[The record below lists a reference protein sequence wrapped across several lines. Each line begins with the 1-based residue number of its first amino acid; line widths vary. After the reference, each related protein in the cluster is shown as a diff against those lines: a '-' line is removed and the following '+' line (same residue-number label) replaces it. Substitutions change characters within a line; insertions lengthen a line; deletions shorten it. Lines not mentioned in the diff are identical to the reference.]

1 MASLGQIYQAA
12 DMPESTF
19 TPIPAGWYMATVKD
33 ADLKDTK
40 DGRGQY
46 IPLQWEILGPS
57 HEGRLVFDIINIEN
71 GGENREKVIR
81 IGMQQ
86 LGSIMRACGLPK
98 VGNTDELLGVRCE
111 VKVDLDKPQEGYE
124 QRNRIKDYRAPEGG
138 SAAPRIG
145 TPKAAQAQGTAPAAK
160 AAPPWKK

>member
-1 MASLGQIYQAA
+1 
-12 DMPESTF
+12 
-19 TPIPAGWYMATVKD
+19 MATVKD

-46 IPLQWEILGPS
+46 ISLQWEILGPS
-57 HEGRLVFDIINIEN
+57 HEGRIVFDTINIEN

-81 IGMQQ
+81 IGMQT

-111 VKVDLDKPQEGYE
+111 IKVDLDKPQEGYE
-124 QRNRIKDYRAPEGG
+124 QRNRIKDYRSATGG
-138 SAAPRIG
+138 AIPAGIPR
-145 TPKAAQAQGTAPAAK
+145 TSKAQSEAPAAK